1 MALGRYTGP
10 TARLIAERLAD
21 GRPKFS
27 GGWYRVRGVC
37 HKGDPRPDGGSLSI
51 RDGKDR
57 LIVHCFKDCDRRTV
71 IEALESTT
79 GWTIWNAWESGER
92 RAGGGRS
99 GGPNGAV
106 PEVERR
112 RESVA
117 PPPNGAGTERH
128 TGGDSS
134 SREAPHRSGCS
145 CETCRIARA
154 RRLWT
159 ASARIKTDTA
169 HPARRWMAARNL
181 YWPRIPVP
189 TGVRWVEKSH
199 LGPRHEGAGAVAVL
213 FAPPGEWIDSWPS
226 RPPPAAVELI
236 HVDSEGRAILDRP
249 VKDGGRPKRTH
260 GVRRGSVAMF
270 GNPLPSEAPGLNLA
284 EGAADALALAA
295 RLPETA
301 VAVGGVGGMGAD
313 PLGEWLTGWLRV
325 NLYADNDA
333 RGLSIAGRLRR
344 LMVAHKVVI
353 GVFTLGSDYKDAADF
368 AADNPFDPEVDLD
381 AARELAADLAAEGT
395 PAWEA
400 ARLAVQTVG
409 VSQMKGRESAA

>member
-10 TARLIAERLAD
+10 TARLIAERLTD

-99 GGPNGAV
+99 GGLNGAI
-106 PEVERR
+106 PEVKQRSG
-112 RESVA
+112 SVA
-117 PPPNGAGTERH
+117 RSPDGPESERDS
-128 TGGDSS
+128 GGDSS
-134 SREAPHRSGCS
+134 NRETPHRSGCT
-145 CETCRIARA
+145 CKACRITRA
-154 RRLWT
+154 RRLWA
-159 ASARIKTDTA
+159 ASARIKTDGA
-169 HPARRWMAARNL
+169 HPARRWMEARNL
-181 YWPRIPVP
+181 YWPMIPVP
-189 TGVRWVEKSH
+189 AGVRWVEKSH
-199 LGPRHEGAGAVAVL
+199 LDPRHEGAGAVAVL
-213 FAPPGEWIDSWPS
+213 FAPPGDWISSWPS
-226 RPPPAAVELI
+226 PPPPAAVELI
-236 HVDSEGRAILDRP
+236 HVDSEGRAVLDRP
-249 VKDGGRPKRTH
+249 GQDGGRPKRTH
-260 GVRRGSVAMF
+260 GVRRGSVAML
-270 GNPLPSEAPGLNLA
+270 GNPQPSESPGLNLA

-301 VAVGGVGGMGAD
+301 VAVGGVGGMGTD
-313 PLGEWLTGWLRV
+313 SLGDWLSGWLRV

-333 RGLSIAGRLRR
+333 KGVSVAGRLRR
-344 LMVAHKVVI
+344 LMVARKVAVR
-353 GVFTLGSDYKDAADF
+353 VFTLGSNYKDAADF
-368 AADNPFDPEVDLD
+368 AADNPFDPDVDLD
-381 AARELAADLAAEGT
+381 AARELAADLASEGM

-409 VSQMKGRESAA
+409 VSQVNERESAG

>member
-10 TARLIAERLAD
+10 TARLIAERLSD

-51 RDGKDR
+51 RDGNDR

-92 RAGGGRS
+92 RAGGGLNR
-99 GGPNGAV
+99 AA

-112 RESVA
+112 NGGGVT
-117 PPPNGAGTERH
+117 PPDKSGSERH
-128 TGGDSS
+128 PGGDPSR
-134 SREAPHRSGCS
+134 REAPHRSGCS
-145 CETCRIARA
+145 CEPCRIARA

-159 ASARIKTDTA
+159 ASARIKNDTA

-181 YWPRIPVP
+181 YWPTLPVP
-189 TGVRWVEKSH
+189 ACVRWVDRTH

-213 FAPPGEWIDSWPS
+213 FAPPGDWIDSWPS
-226 RPPPAAVELI
+226 PPLPAAVELI
-236 HVDSEGRAILDRP
+236 HVDVEGRAVLDRP
-249 VKDGGRPKRTH
+249 GRDGGRPKRTH
-260 GVRRGSVAMF
+260 GVRRGSVAML
-270 GNPLPSEAPGLNLA
+270 GNPIPSESPGLNLA

-295 RLPETA
+295 RLPEIA
-301 VAVGGVGGMGAD
+301 VAVGGVGGMGTD
-313 PLGEWLTGWLRV
+313 SLGEWLTGWLRV
-325 NLYADNDA
+325 NLYADNDSK
-333 RGLSIAGRLRR
+333 GLSVAGRLRR
-344 LMVAHKVVI
+344 LMVAHKVSV
-353 GVFTLGSDYKDAADF
+353 GVYTLGSHYKDAADF
-368 AADNPFDPEVDLD
+368 AADNPFDPDLDLD
-381 AARELAADLAAEGT
+381 AARELAADLADEGM

-400 ARLAVQTVG
+400 ARVAVQTVG
-409 VSQMKGRESAA
+409 VSQLKGRESAA